1 MTQEPATARSAVPS
15 VPMTA
20 EQRAAFEREG
30 YLIIRGALCPD
41 EVAGA
46 RDAIDR
52 VYAAMAKTG
61 SLARTGRCTCSA
73 RSPTARKSR
82 A

>member
-1 MTQEPATARSAVPS
+1 MTQETATARSATPS

-20 EQRAAFEREG
+20 EQRAAFERDG

-46 RDAIDR
+46 ATRS
-52 VYAAMAKTG
+52 TG
-61 SLARTGRCTCSA
+61 CTPLWPRRAHWARTGRCTC
-73 RSPTARKSR
+73 
-82 A
+82 